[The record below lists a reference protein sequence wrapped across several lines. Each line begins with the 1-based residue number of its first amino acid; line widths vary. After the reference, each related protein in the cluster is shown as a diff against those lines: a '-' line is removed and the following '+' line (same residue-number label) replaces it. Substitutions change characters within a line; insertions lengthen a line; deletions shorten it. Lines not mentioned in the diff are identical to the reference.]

1 MKALTIIQPW
11 ATLIASGHKMNETRS
26 WKTNYRGEVLIH
38 AGKNPKDY
46 TSGCYI
52 DDPDGRHFQE
62 AGITPNNFEDLPR
75 GSIIGK
81 ATIVNC
87 IHINKEFRDHLKRS
101 NPAEY
106 AFGDYRIGRYAWVFE
121 NPVLFEKPIPAR
133 GRQGL
138 WNWDRELKKQQ
149 ERAKKYGCDG
159 RCYWSTGMCPSVEIC
174 DETRVGEAIATAI
187 GLITVLAMIAMIPII
202 VIGGAIMLIWSIFAG

>member
-81 ATIVNC
+81 ATLVNC
-87 IHINKEFRDHLKRS
+87 IHINAQNEPKQ
-101 NPAEY
+101 PAQPQINLM
-106 AFGDYRIGRYAWVFE
+106 AALFGAMMQQAAQ
-121 NPVLFEKPIPAR
+121 N
-133 GRQGL
+133 
-138 WNWDRELKKQQ
+138 QQ
-149 ERAKKYGCDG
+149 EEG
-159 RCYWSTGMCPSVEIC
+159 SEIESDD
-174 DETRVGEAIATAI
+174 DE
-187 GLITVLAMIAMIPII
+187 
-202 VIGGAIMLIWSIFAG
+202 

>member
-62 AGITPNNFEDLPR
+62 AGITPNNFEELPR
-75 GSIIGK
+75 GLIIGK
-81 ATIVNC
+81 ATLVNC

-138 WNWDRELKKQQ
+138 WNWEA
-149 ERAKKYGCDG
+149 E
-159 RCYWSTGMCPSVEIC
+159 
-174 DETRVGEAIATAI
+174 DEQTE
-187 GLITVLAMIAMIPII
+187 
-202 VIGGAIMLIWSIFAG
+202 

>member
-46 TSGCYI
+46 TSGVYI
-52 DDPDGRHFQE
+52 DDPDGPYFHE
-62 AGITPNNFEDLPR
+62 AGITPNNFEELPR

-81 ATIVNC
+81 ATLVNC

-133 GRQGL
+133 GRQG
-138 WNWDRELKKQQ
+138 
-149 ERAKKYGCDG
+149 YDG
-159 RCYWSTGMCPSVEIC
+159 YQ
-174 DETRVGEAIATAI
+174 
-187 GLITVLAMIAMIPII
+187 II
-202 VIGGAIMLIWSIFAG
+202 VPLPEPTKEISVIEHQCSYGSIMNLLEIWADGSIQGYLSAKQTLKIIERIKARESPR

>member
-1 MKALTIIQPW
+1 MGDTDRKWSQ
-11 ATLIASGHKMNETRS
+11 NERNKILENQLS
-26 WKTNYRGEVLIH
+26 RG
-38 AGKNPKDY
+38 GFNPRRKKPKDY
-46 TSGCYI
+46 TSGVYI
-52 DDPDGRHFQE
+52 DDPDGPYFHE
-62 AGITPNNFEDLPR
+62 AGITPNNFEELPR

-81 ATIVNC
+81 ATLVNC

-138 WNWDRELKKQQ
+138 WNWENDANE
-149 ERAKKYGCDG
+149 
-159 RCYWSTGMCPSVEIC
+159 
-174 DETRVGEAIATAI
+174 
-187 GLITVLAMIAMIPII
+187 
-202 VIGGAIMLIWSIFAG
+202 

>member
-81 ATIVNC
+81 ATLVNC

-106 AFGDYRIGRYAWVFE
+106 AFGDYRIMNLLEIWADGSIQGYLSAKQTLKIIERI
-121 NPVLFEKPIPAR
+121 KAR
-133 GRQGL
+133 ESPR
-138 WNWDRELKKQQ
+138 
-149 ERAKKYGCDG
+149 
-159 RCYWSTGMCPSVEIC
+159 
-174 DETRVGEAIATAI
+174 
-187 GLITVLAMIAMIPII
+187 
-202 VIGGAIMLIWSIFAG
+202 

>member
-11 ATLIASGHKMNETRS
+11 ATLIASSHKMNETRS

-81 ATIVNC
+81 AI
-87 IHINKEFRDHLKRS
+87 
-101 NPAEY
+101 NPA
-106 AFGDYRIGRYAWVFE
+106 ALLAAMFA
-121 NPVLFEKPIPAR
+121 NAA
-133 GRQGL
+133 
-138 WNWDRELKKQQ
+138 NQQ
-149 ERAKKYGCDG
+149 PRDD
-159 RCYWSTGMCPSVEIC
+159 TGNESDD
-174 DETRVGEAIATAI
+174 DE
-187 GLITVLAMIAMIPII
+187 
-202 VIGGAIMLIWSIFAG
+202 

>member
-81 ATIVNC
+81 ATLVNC

-106 AFGDYRIGRYAWVFE
+106 AFGDYRIG
-121 NPVLFEKPIPAR
+121 
-133 GRQGL
+133 
-138 WNWDRELKKQQ
+138 
-149 ERAKKYGCDG
+149 
-159 RCYWSTGMCPSVEIC
+159 
-174 DETRVGEAIATAI
+174 
-187 GLITVLAMIAMIPII
+187 
-202 VIGGAIMLIWSIFAG
+202 

>member
-52 DDPDGRHFQE
+52 DEPDGRHFQE

-81 ATIVNC
+81 ATLVNC

-133 GRQGL
+133 GTGRMTPMSKRESINQEPL
-138 WNWDRELKKQQ
+138 TIEELKTM
-149 ERAKKYGCDG
+149 AGLPV
-159 RCYWSTGMCPSVEIC
+159 WCP
-174 DETRVGEAIATAI
+174 
-187 GLITVLAMIAMIPII
+187 
-202 VIGGAIMLIWSIFAG
+202 

>member
-62 AGITPNNFEDLPR
+62 AGITPKTSRTCQEDQ
-75 GSIIGK
+75 S
-81 ATIVNC
+81 
-87 IHINKEFRDHLKRS
+87 S
-101 NPAEY
+101 
-106 AFGDYRIGRYAWVFE
+106 
-121 NPVLFEKPIPAR
+121 EK
-133 GRQGL
+133 Q
-138 WNWDRELKKQQ
+138 
-149 ERAKKYGCDG
+149 
-159 RCYWSTGMCPSVEIC
+159 PS
-174 DETRVGEAIATAI
+174 
-187 GLITVLAMIAMIPII
+187 
-202 VIGGAIMLIWSIFAG
+202 

>member
-81 ATIVNC
+81 ATLVNC

-133 GRQGL
+133 GRQWLDFRSGA
-138 WNWDRELKKQQ
+138 RRKKHM
-149 ERAKKYGCDG
+149 E
-159 RCYWSTGMCPSVEIC
+159 S
-174 DETRVGEAIATAI
+174 
-187 GLITVLAMIAMIPII
+187 
-202 VIGGAIMLIWSIFAG
+202 

>member
-81 ATIVNC
+81 ATLVNC

-138 WNWDRELKKQQ
+138 WNWEDDTNE
-149 ERAKKYGCDG
+149 
-159 RCYWSTGMCPSVEIC
+159 
-174 DETRVGEAIATAI
+174 
-187 GLITVLAMIAMIPII
+187 
-202 VIGGAIMLIWSIFAG
+202 